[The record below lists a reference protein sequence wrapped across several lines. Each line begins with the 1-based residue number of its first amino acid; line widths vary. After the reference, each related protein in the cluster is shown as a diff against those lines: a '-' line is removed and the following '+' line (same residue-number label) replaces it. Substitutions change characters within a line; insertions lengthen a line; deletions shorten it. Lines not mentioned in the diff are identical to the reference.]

1 METTERKETLTVLR
15 RLISYGEKIF
25 CLSTTLVAP
34 LGDRR
39 LDPRRS
45 TPAVVKA
52 ALVMF
57 WTRLPSLNALAQ
69 ISAPRFWKQWL
80 HEPLASA
87 DTLGRVHA
95 ALYADQLRKSI
106 FLVYQ
111 QLKRNKA
118 LPDHHG
124 MGLAVLDGHE
134 SHASYRRHCDGC
146 LQRTIHS
153 EHGDRVQHYHRQVTL
168 MLLPAAP
175 PGRPALWL
183 LLDQEPQRPGENEVQ
198 TALHLLERVLTRYP
212 RAFDLVLADALY
224 AVTPFFNFLLD
235 HGKHALVVLKQ
246 QRRDLYVDAMAL
258 FAQQT
263 PLLGG
268 YRDRQ
273 CEWWDVSDLSSWPQV
288 QTPVR
293 VIRSRETYSVR
304 RQLDGQPEL
313 LNSDWIWVTTAP
325 AAQLPTERAV
335 RFGHQRWDIENYAFN
350 ELANEWHSDHVF
362 RHDPNA
368 IECFLLL
375 TFLAYNL
382 FHAFFALNL
391 KAAARHDKSQLL
403 WARLMTAEFLQ
414 EMPSLNRSP

>member
-1 METTERKETLTVLR
+1 VETTERKEALTVLR

-25 CLSTTLVAP
+25 CLSATLLAP
-34 LGDRR
+34 LADGR
-39 LDPRRS
+39 LEPRRS

-52 ALVMF
+52 TLVMF

-87 DTLGRVHA
+87 DTLGRVPVGLH
-95 ALYADQLRKSI
+95 ADQLRQSI

-118 LPDHHG
+118 LPDQQG
-124 MGLAVLDGHE
+124 IGLAVLDGHE
-134 SHASYRRHCDGC
+134 SHASYRRHCAGC
-146 LQRTIHS
+146 LQRTLHS
-153 EHGDRVQHYHRQVTL
+153 EHGDRLQHYHRQVTL

-175 PGRPALWL
+175 PGRPALRL
-183 LLDQEPQRPGENEVQ
+183 LLDQEPQRPGEDEVQ
-198 TALHLLERVLTRYP
+198 TAIRLLQRVLVRYP

-224 AVTPFFNFLLD
+224 AVAPFFNFLLT
-235 HGKHALVVLKQ
+235 HRKHALVVLKQ
-246 QRRDLYVDAMAL
+246 ERRDLYVDAHAL
-258 FAQQT
+258 FAQQA
-263 PLLGG
+263 PQLGR

-273 CEWWDVSDLSSWPQV
+273 CEWWDVSDLGSWPQV

-293 VIRSRETYSVR
+293 VIRSRETYTVR
-304 RQLDGQPEL
+304 RQLDRQAEL
-313 LNSDWIWVTTAP
+313 LSSEWIWVTTVPAP
-325 AAQLPTERAV
+325 QLPTERAII
-335 RFGHQRWDIENYAFN
+335 FGHQRWDIENYAFQQ
-350 ELANEWHSDHVF
+350 LAQQWHSDHVF

-382 FHAFFALNL
+382 FHAFVALNL
-391 KAAARHDKSQLL
+391 KAAARNDNSQVL
-403 WARLMTAEFLQ
+403 WARLMTAEFLH
-414 EMPSLNRSP
+414 EMAALPRSP